1 MARIRELTNA
11 IAELRGDEDGAWR
24 VLREALETA
33 VRLVGPMMPHL
44 AEELWRALGHDTLL
58 VDQPWPEAD
67 PAMLVEDNVT
77 IAVQVN
83 GKLRG
88 TLDVPKGADADF
100 VAPAGAGPAGGGRA
114 AGRPGTAQVRLCHRP
129 HRQCRGAGRQ
139 MKRNPIV
146 GGRAGPVAFGRI
158 AATLALLLVLAGCG
172 FRPMYGTRST
182 DPQVAA
188 ELSNIYVQ
196 PIADR
201 EGQLVHNAILVRLNP
216 NGGQHKPRYRLQVV
230 IGVVEAQT
238 ILATDQTATRA
249 DVTSPPTYE
258 LFEGDTLL
266 TQGTSCAISPTLS
279 QRAILEHLGAG
290 RCRPPRRRRD
300 RRRESRIAWPPISS
314 APSRRAPRRRNR
326 QPAPVTGQ

>member
-1 MARIRELTNA
+1 
-11 IAELRGDEDGAWR
+11 
-24 VLREALETA
+24 
-33 VRLVGPMMPHL
+33 
-44 AEELWRALGHDTLL
+44 
-58 VDQPWPEAD
+58 
-67 PAMLVEDNVT
+67 
-77 IAVQVN
+77 
-83 GKLRG
+83 
-88 TLDVPKGADADF
+88 
-100 VAPAGAGPAGGGRA
+100 
-114 AGRPGTAQVRLCHRP
+114 
-129 HRQCRGAGRQ
+129 

-182 DPQVAA
+182 DPKVAA

-249 DVTSPPTYE
+249 DVTYTATYE

-266 TQGTSCAISPTLS
+266 TQGTFVRDFSYDYLNEQYSNISA
-279 QRAILEHLGAG
+279 RVDVG
-290 RCRPPRRRRD
+290 
-300 RRRESRIAWPPISS
+300 
-314 APSRRAPRRRNR
+314 RRAAEEIAVEVRNR
-326 QPAPVTGQ
+326 MAAYFIRALKARATAAESAPAPVTGQ